1 MAAEWLRRA
10 YVSFRNADLSIM
22 KCIDFAESA
31 EIGRLARR
39 TLPRQR

>member
-1 MAAEWLRRA
+1 MAAEGLRRA
-10 YVSFRNADLSIM
+10 YGSFRNADLSIM